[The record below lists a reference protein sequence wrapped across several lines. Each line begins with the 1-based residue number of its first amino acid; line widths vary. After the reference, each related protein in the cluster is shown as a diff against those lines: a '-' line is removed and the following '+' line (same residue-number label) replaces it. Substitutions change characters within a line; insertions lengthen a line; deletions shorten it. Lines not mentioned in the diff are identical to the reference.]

1 MPCEEERREERR
13 SRRRRADIRRLRY
26 RFSVFGVF
34 VWRTPISF
42 LMEEEDAN
50 RSSDQEMK
58 TLQDCN
64 AAIAAINTN
73 LKAILGNLDHL
84 SESIHS

>member
-1 MPCEEERREERR
+1 
-13 SRRRRADIRRLRY
+13 
-26 RFSVFGVF
+26 
-34 VWRTPISF
+34 
-42 LMEEEDAN
+42 MEEEDAN

-84 SESIHS
+84 FDSLVVWSCLWLTQ

>member
-1 MPCEEERREERR
+1 
-13 SRRRRADIRRLRY
+13 
-26 RFSVFGVF
+26 
-34 VWRTPISF
+34 
-42 LMEEEDAN
+42 MEEEDAN

-58 TLQDCN
+58 TLRDCN

-84 SESIHS
+84 SESIHL